1 MPAIYSGDSKIRGV
15 SIEYEVIRF
24 RRRRMARHLQLH
36 HAVER
41 VGKEAAT
48 FHPVAEDDS
57 FVCGSFGDDHLSQHS
72 YKVSTQMHI
81 LEGSI

>member
-48 FHPVAEDDS
+48 FHPVAEDDGFARVS
-57 FVCGSFGDDHLSQHS
+57 FRNDHLGRCRDD
-72 YKVSTQMHI
+72 V
-81 LEGSI
+81 